1 MRSVRR
7 VIGLERRHINY
18 VRSTVES
25 YGGLAVVRTLDPHG
39 ASIELLISPGCEG
52 LVSKLLESL
61 TKDDGIVLV
70 PVETPRGE
78 LPQAS
83 GHGGDE
89 S

>member
-39 ASIELLISPGCEG
+39 ASIELLISPGCED

-61 TKDDGIVLV
+61 TKEDGIALV
-70 PVETPRGE
+70 PQEAPGKE
-78 LPQAS
+78 LPRAPK
-83 GHGGDE
+83 HGGDE